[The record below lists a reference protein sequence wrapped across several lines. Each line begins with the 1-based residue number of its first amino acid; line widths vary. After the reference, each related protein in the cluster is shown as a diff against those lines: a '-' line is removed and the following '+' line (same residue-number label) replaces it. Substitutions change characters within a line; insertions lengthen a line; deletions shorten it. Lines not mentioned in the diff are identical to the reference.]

1 LQKHEFAVDR
11 VYGADSKTEKIY
23 GEVAQELVPWIW
35 AGGISTLF
43 AYGQT
48 GSGKTFTVTGIT
60 NLVVDEI
67 MAMAEVE
74 NRELYVC
81 CFELLGKKAYGR

>member
-1 LQKHEFAVDR
+1 MDLGRRDKHPLR
-11 VYGADSKTEKIY
+11 VRAD
-23 GEVAQELVPWIW
+23 GVW
-35 AGGISTLF
+35 
-43 AYGQT
+43 
-48 GSGKTFTVTGIT
+48 KTFTVTGIT